1 MIFTM
6 IDKTAYIKTVF
17 KESSCVLRISRSR
30 SFGKM
35 LMINTFAAFL
45 KLHEKK
51 TDDLQ
56 LVATI
61 LQRY

>member
-6 IDKTAYIKTVF
+6 VDKTAYIKTVF
-17 KESSCVLRISRSR
+17 KESSCVLRISRPR

-51 TDDLQ
+51 LMIYS
-56 LVATI
+56 L
-61 LQRY
+61 